1 MRDKSPEE
9 RLAGFIAKYTPE
21 IGAWARAALA
31 KMRARLPGAVELV
44 YDNYNAL
51 AIAFGPTERA
61 SEAILSIALYPRW
74 ISLFFLDGVNL
85 PDPQKLLRGSGK
97 KVRHIV
103 LEDAAALDRPAV
115 QALIARALERA
126 ARPLHGASPG
136 RIVIKSVLAKQRP
149 RRPSGNTRPR

>member
-21 IGAWARAALA
+21 IGALARAALA

-85 PDPQKLLRGSGK
+85 PDPQELLRGSGK